1 MNGWGFWDLRRPVTG
16 SCLVALWDLWSW
28 FRNRRPRCAI
38 SAPTGLFQYLL
49 ALFCSFA
56 RSHQQQPV
64 QTSYKYRGS
73 FDLRST
79 SGHYTRKI
87 FIISIALRVL
97 TFFSRFTGSTFDM
110 FPFSSK
116 QVYPIRTTPEKA
128 GIPSLCRLS

>member
-1 MNGWGFWDLRRPVTG
+1 M
-16 SCLVALWDLWSW
+16 
-28 FRNRRPRCAI
+28 
-38 SAPTGLFQYLL
+38 
-49 ALFCSFA
+49 
-56 RSHQQQPV
+56 

-110 FPFSSK
+110 SPVPAPAGPIVRPWEPSLTQAAGQAFAPVRP
-116 QVYPIRTTPEKA
+116 QHMPVEPVPVPTVALERPVYPKPVRPAPPKIAMQGPLGVLGLAPTRDW
-128 GIPSLCRLS
+128 